1 MTAPKKTAARPSR
14 SRAQVKEEFADLAE
28 RAGSVEALDPKTVE
42 ATRARH
48 DQVRTAVQAITVD
61 TVLEDAV
68 KLKLNTARALDS
80 VTEQLV
86 TKTAQLKDVT
96 EAIEIKSEELSTLHK
111 IDLAATAIDILI
123 QEHAEKTD
131 EFTKEVAER
140 RAAWAKEE
148 SDRRESLRAQS
159 QALDIERTREKNEY
173 EYNKTQERKKKEDE
187 FTQKDILQTRSLAD
201 RKAALEKEWA
211 ETSAQLET
219 QRLALVQEKAVLVAE
234 HEKIVSDLKRDNA
247 IAINAAKRD
256 AADQVKE
263 IQASAAADKRL
274 FDVETKNLRDQLSQ
288 RDAQLLSM
296 ATELA
301 EARKSVQEI
310 SQKAIDGAA
319 QKDAFQNFLAT
330 TREQNNGQAAGKRS
344 GS

>member
-14 SRAQVKEEFADLAE
+14 SRAQVKEEFIELAHGVDS
-28 RAGSVEALDPKTVE
+28 AEALDPKTVE

-68 KLKLNTARALDS
+68 RLKLSTARALDT

-86 TKTAQLKDVT
+86 MKTAQLRDVT

-111 IDLAATAIDILI
+111 IDLAATSIDILI
-123 QEHAEKTD
+123 QEHAEKTE
-131 EFTKEVAER
+131 EFTKEVADR
-140 RAAWAKEE
+140 RAVWAKEE
-148 SDRRESLRAQS
+148 IDRRDALRVNS
-159 QALDIERTREKNEY
+159 QAMDIERTRERNEY
-173 EYNKTQERKKKEDE
+173 EYSKTQERKKKEDE
-187 FTQKDILQTRSLAD
+187 FAQKDLLQSRTLAD

-211 ETSAQLET
+211 ETSAQLEA
-219 QRLALVQEKAVLVAE
+219 RGVALVQEKAALVAE
-234 HEKIVSDLKRDNA
+234 HEKIVSELKRDNA

-256 AADQVKE
+256 ASDQVRE
-263 IQASAAADKRL
+263 TQATAAADKRL
-274 FDVETKNLRDQLSQ
+274 FDVETKNLRDQLAQ
-288 RDAQLLSM
+288 RDAQLLAVAS
-296 ATELA
+296 ELG

-330 TREQNNGQAAGKRS
+330 TREQNNGQTAGKRS